1 MATFELEAI
10 RADIVAYAN
19 SNLAQNIVRGVL
31 PEPGDITWTNDTFPP
46 YVVARFSDMAQGGG
60 RSFAGAR
67 GDQYYIMVDF
77 FSVAPS
83 PEIAEQV
90 QSRVIDVMLGYKP
103 LGFGELNKMP
113 GGSGF
118 TIISEQRP
126 TVFVAPA
133 SFRMSFNIVN

>member
-1 MATFELEAI
+1 MTFELEQI

-19 SNLAQNIVRGVL
+19 AQLAQDVVRGVF
-31 PEPGDITWTNDTFPP
+31 PEPEDIVWVNNTFAP
-46 YVVARFSDMAQGGG
+46 YVVARFGDMAQGGG

-77 FSVAPS
+77 MAVAAS
-83 PEIAEQV
+83 PTIAEQV
-90 QSRVIDVMLGYKP
+90 QSKVIDVMLGYKP

-113 GGSGF
+113 GGAGF
-118 TIISEQRP
+118 TVISEQRP

-133 SFRMSFNIVN
+133 SFRMSFNILN